1 MTTEKTREWQKAHP
15 EKMREYVKR
24 WQQKNPDKVKAYN
37 HNYYLR
43 KKALKEAKH
52 DGNLRTDQSGE

>member
-24 WQQKNPDKVKAYN
+24 WKKKNQDKVKEYN
-37 HNYYLR
+37 HNYYM
-43 KKALKEAKH
+43 KQKAL
-52 DGNLRTDQSGE
+52 